1 MSVGSRIKSIRQSK
15 GLNQE
20 EFGLQVE
27 NAHKTLV
34 SKWEKGQNLPNSQRL
49 KRIAEIGGI
58 TLNELLYGKVGKV
71 TTNNIKVN
79 RLGKKYSIIIKEGNQ
94 ERWLT
99 LDKESV
105 RELLS
110 KLGSALDD

>member
-1 MSVGSRIKSIRQSK
+1 MSVGNKIKSIRK
-15 GLNQE
+15 ENGLTQG
-20 EFGLQVE
+20 EFGDKIE
-27 NAHKTLV
+27 NAHKSLI
-34 SKWEKGQNLPNSQRL
+34 SKWEKGQNLPNNERL
-49 KRIAEIGGI
+49 KRIAELGGI
-58 TLNELLYGKVGKV
+58 TVNELLYGKVGKI

-79 RLGKKYSIIIKEGNQ
+79 RIGKKYSIIIKEGNQ

-99 LDKESV
+99 LDKESA

>member
-1 MSVGSRIKSIRQSK
+1 MS
-15 GLNQE
+15 
-20 EFGLQVE
+20 
-27 NAHKTLV
+27 
-34 SKWEKGQNLPNSQRL
+34 
-49 KRIAEIGGI
+49 
-58 TLNELLYGKVGKV
+58 VGKV

-79 RLGKKYSIIIKEGNQ
+79 RIGKKYNIIIKEGNQ

-99 LDKESV
+99 LDKESA